1 LKTNFIKA
9 GALVY
14 AIFIMLITL
23 VVIGTLITIAYYHR
37 TYIISEQAKQ
47 NLVSYTNSILTA
59 AITDSTL
66 SFPWEAKSL
75 ELTENEKYSFNV
87 TKHPWGGF
95 QIFTATS
102 TFSKFTYEKKV
113 MCGAKGVIEDNIALY
128 LADNNNAISISGNT
142 QLIGNCYLPK
152 SGIKAAYM
160 EGDYYRG
167 KKLVYGDI
175 LVSNN
180 SLPAFNTE
188 YLASVTELLEGKIK
202 STDSIIDFTEIKST
216 EFTNSFYQ
224 KTLYFVSKDSLYLNN
239 CKFIGNIVIICSKPV
254 TIFSNAEFAD
264 VMLFAPKITIKKGVI
279 ANLQAYASDT
289 LILEPAVHLTFPS
302 IVAVTNNKN
311 LGLIELKRKAR
322 IDGTLWMT
330 KNSGE
335 KENSNAC
342 FMYPETYLHGS
353 AYIEGKISLQG
364 NIDGALYAE
373 KFFLKTVASYYE
385 NYIFNVKIN
394 AYNRLPYYSSATLDN
409 KRGFRTIKTLEP

>member
-1 LKTNFIKA
+1 
-9 GALVY
+9 
-14 AIFIMLITL
+14 MLITL
-23 VVIGTLITIAYYHR
+23 IVIGTLITIAYYHR
-37 TYIISEQAKQ
+37 TYIGSELARQ

-66 SFPWEAKSL
+66 SFPWDAADL
-75 ELTENEKYSFNV
+75 ELTENTKYGFSV
-87 TKHPWGGF
+87 TKEPWGGY
-95 QIFTATS
+95 QIFTATC
-102 TFSKFTYEKKV
+102 TFSKFSYTKK
-113 MCGAKGVIEDNIALY
+113 MLCGAKGILDENIALY
-128 LADNNNAISISGNT
+128 LADNNNAISISGKT

-264 VMLFAPKITIKKGVI
+264 VMLFAPKITFKKGVI

-289 LILEPAVHLTFPS
+289 LIIEPDVHLTFPG
-302 IVAVTNNKN
+302 IVAVANNKN
-311 LGLIELKRKAR
+311 LGLLVLNQKAR
-322 IDGTLWMT
+322 IDGTVWMT
-330 KNSGE
+330 KNSNE
-335 KENSNAC
+335 KENKNAC
-342 FMYPETYLHGS
+342 YVHKEAYLHGI

-385 NYIFNVKIN
+385 NYIFNVEIN
-394 AYNRLPYYSSATLDN
+394 AQKRLPYYSSAALDN
-409 KRGFRTIKTLEP
+409 KRGFKLIKILEP